1 MDIKIKN
8 IFKEGAIP
16 PSLVAESIAKHQ
28 VKTEIGGHSIFLGQ
42 IRADQRNGKNLT
54 AMEFTTH
61 TEMALEQAAIIRE
74 EVITKYAL
82 TCAHFYHSVGEVK
95 VGELCFFVFTSAP
108 HRKAALDACAEMVE
122 RFKKEVALWGKE
134 IFEDNTHTWKEN
146 K

>member
-61 TEMALEQAAIIRE
+61 TEMALEQA
-74 EVITKYAL
+74 
-82 TCAHFYHSVGEVK
+82 
-95 VGELCFFVFTSAP
+95 
-108 HRKAALDACAEMVE
+108 
-122 RFKKEVALWGKE
+122 
-134 IFEDNTHTWKEN
+134 
-146 K
+146 